1 MTDAKAMGSDSSR
14 RGVVAFLQRLDIHDV
29 LLIVAFGMFFA
40 QAAQPY
46 SYADLGWHLRTG
58 QLIWETG
65 SIPHSDPYSF
75 TVNGQPWITHEWLSE
90 VIMWPIYATWGL
102 AGLIVLCSSTILLGL
117 WFVYRQ
123 MRTEGSGRLGAV
135 LLIVLCAFTSMT
147 IWSTLPLVATLCLA
161 PFYAQRLQRWWQGD
175 VRALWCLPPL
185 MMLWVNLHGGYMVGL
200 GLVGIF
206 LVGGLLSG
214 WMETEPSHG
223 SLRSLAIVGVLC
235 LLATLANPNTYE
247 ILWYPFDTL
256 TSAAMRKYLVDWP
269 SPNFHAARYW
279 PFGLMLALS
288 FAAAARSS
296 TSHRDNRPSPHIGV
310 SRDGPPIE
318 PSRVVICLDLHSD
331 PGPSTRMNSATI
343 CERC

>member
-1 MTDAKAMGSDSSR
+1 MTDVKAMGSDSSR
-14 RGVVAFLQRLDIHDV
+14 RGVVAFLQRLDIHGV
-29 LLIVAFGMFFA
+29 LIIVAFGMFFA
-40 QAAQPY
+40 QAAQPH

-102 AGLIVLCSSTILLGL
+102 AGLIVICSSTILLGL

-123 MRTEGSGRLGAV
+123 MRTEGTGRLGAT
-135 LLIVLCAFTSMT
+135 LMITLCAFTSMT
-147 IWSTLPLVATLCLA
+147 VWSTLPLVATLCLA

-175 VRALWCLPPL
+175 ESALVPTAADDALGEPAR
-185 MMLWVNLHGGYMVGL
+185 WVHGGL
-200 GLVGIF
+200 GIGRDF
-206 LVGGLLSG
+206 SFGGLLSG
-214 WMETEPSHG
+214 WMEAEPSHG
-223 SLRSLAIVGVLC
+223 SLRSLAIVGGLC

-256 TSAAMRKYLVDWP
+256 TSAAMRKYLFDWP

-288 FAAAARSS
+288 FAAAAR
-296 TSHRDNRPSPHIGV
+296 NRRRIAINDLFLILVLAGMGLQSNRHV
-310 SRDGPPIE
+310 SLFALICTPILARQLGE
-318 PSRVVICLDLHSD
+318 LGDECK
-331 PGPSTRMNSATI
+331 
-343 CERC
+343 RC

>member
-14 RGVVAFLQRLDIHDV
+14 RGVVAFLQRLDIYDV
-29 LLIVAFGMFFA
+29 LVIVAFGMFFA

-102 AGLIVLCSSTILLGL
+102 AGLIILCSSTILLGL

-123 MRTEGSGRLGAV
+123 MRTEGSGRLRAV

-161 PFYAQRLQRWWQGD
+161 PFYAQRLRRWWQGD

-185 MMLWVNLHGGYMVGL
+185 MMLWVNLHGGYMVG
-200 GLVGIF
+200 VGIDWNF
-206 LVGGLLSG
+206 SCRRFPVWVGGNGATARLPAQPGNRRLPLPPGDTCQSEHLPDPLVSIRHPHQRCDAGVSCTIGPRRISIQPAIGLSG
-214 WMETEPSHG
+214 
-223 SLRSLAIVGVLC
+223 
-235 LLATLANPNTYE
+235 
-247 ILWYPFDTL
+247 
-256 TSAAMRKYLVDWP
+256 
-269 SPNFHAARYW
+269 
-279 PFGLMLALS
+279 
-288 FAAAARSS
+288 
-296 TSHRDNRPSPHIGV
+296 
-310 SRDGPPIE
+310 
-318 PSRVVICLDLHSD
+318 
-331 PGPSTRMNSATI
+331 
-343 CERC
+343 